1 MIRLLTIPLALSCA
15 VAVAGCP
22 LDKLAKPDE
31 PSAFQ
36 QHVERTAAITAPYTE
51 PTAGVVPAVARIAAV
66 QIAAEPPC
74 SPTFRINQCQDGQSV
89 AWFYEPDPEP
99 NPEPPPQPIVVAEV
113 EPVVVP
119 PPVVEECV
127 AIFRVKTCPEVTP

>member
-1 MIRLLTIPLALSCA
+1 MIRILLILPLAIAC
-15 VAVAGCP
+15 AGCP

-36 QHVERTAAITAPYTE
+36 QHIERTAAITAPYTE
-51 PTAGVVPAVARIAAV
+51 PTAVVVPAVARIAAV

-74 SPTFRINQCQDGQSV
+74 FNEYRVHRCVNGV
-89 AWFYEPDPEP
+89 AAPWTYE
-99 NPEPPPQPIVVAEV
+99 PEPPSQPIVVAEV

-119 PPVVEECV
+119 PPVVEECYP
-127 AIFRVKTCPEVTP
+127 IFRVRTCLEGE